1 MALGVQ
7 MCKELIANG
16 VPGLHMYSLNQD
28 KSVLGILAGL
38 GMITMEEPEKPLI
51 TEEKEEEKATA

>member
-1 MALGVQ
+1 MQ

>member
-1 MALGVQ
+1 